1 VSPLRLTDHNRRAYR
16 RERSEETSNKSSQ
29 DKMDSYPSRA
39 TVVGMPTC
47 RAFNRCQQIVLGD
60 LCRMKEDRA

>member
-1 VSPLRLTDHNRRAYR
+1 
-16 RERSEETSNKSSQ
+16 
-29 DKMDSYPSRA
+29 MDSYPSRA

-47 RAFNRCQQIVLGD
+47 RAFNRCKQIVLGD